1 MKKFLLSFAA
11 VLMAVTLSAEKV
23 IDIDLAKYQTIDD
36 NATAVLTDNEL
47 TVSYNLGAWGAS
59 GVSFALDNLTNVQN
73 ISFEFKGDAAATT
86 WTSFFACLV
95 DANGNR
101 FYNNAADLS
110 IHSESVNLTYR
121 EVKYMPTD
129 SGYSDRALYG
139 SCFLGKPTRPHH
151 SNFCYSQCKSVC
163 K

>member
-73 ISFEFKGDAAATT
+73 TSFEFKGDAAATT

-121 EVKYMPTD
+121 EVNICRLMLFGLRLLRQSLIRVLFSWQTHKTPPQQLLLFAM
-129 SGYSDRALYG
+129 
-139 SCFLGKPTRPHH
+139 
-151 SNFCYSQCKSVC
+151 
-163 K
+163 